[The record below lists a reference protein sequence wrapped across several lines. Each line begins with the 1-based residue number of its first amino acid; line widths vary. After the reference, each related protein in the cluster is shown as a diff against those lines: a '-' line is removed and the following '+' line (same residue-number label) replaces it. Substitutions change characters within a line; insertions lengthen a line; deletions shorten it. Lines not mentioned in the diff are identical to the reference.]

1 MAKKVKEEKT
11 KEVKN
16 NSKVVNEKK
25 TKLAKNTKKTN
36 DKKPKEKKVKKESYI
51 KGIKKEL
58 KLVKWPDA
66 KEIVKYTIATI
77 VFCIILVAFFELLN
91 VILAYIKGLFN

>member
-11 KEVKN
+11 KVVKKAN
-16 NSKVVNEKK
+16 KVVNEKK
-25 TKLAKNTKKTN
+25 TKIAKKTN
-36 DKKPKEKKVKKESYI
+36 DKKTKEKKESYV

>member
-1 MAKKVKEEKT
+1 MAKKEKEEKT

-16 NSKVVNEKK
+16 VKEKK
-25 TKLAKNTKKTN
+25 TKIAKKTN
-36 DKKPKEKKVKKESYI
+36 NKKPKEKKVKKESYI
-51 KGIKKEL
+51 KGVKKEL

>member
-16 NSKVVNEKK
+16 ANKVVKEKK

-36 DKKPKEKKVKKESYI
+36 DKKPKVKKEGFI

-66 KEIVKYTIATI
+66 KEIIKYTIATI

-91 VILAYIKGLFN
+91 IILAYIKGLFN

>member
-11 KEVKN
+11 KEAKKVSKEVK
-16 NSKVVNEKK
+16 EKNK
-25 TKLAKNTKKTN
+25 KLTKNTKKTN
-36 DKKPKEKKVKKESYI
+36 DKKPKVKKESYI
-51 KGIKKEL
+51 KGVKKEL